1 MSGFKRYNKIL
12 NLFSE
17 HRSSWTVAEISEKLK
32 TPSSTIYRTV
42 REMVLAEFLESAEGS
57 YFRLGPAFIKFNR
70 IINLSDPLVK
80 AGQPFLEK
88 LANENPIAS
97 VNVLA
102 RLYSKKVM
110 CVADYKS
117 STFKNNTSYQ
127 KGKLMP
133 LMYGATSRAII
144 MQIRGKRLDDLLK
157 FETFKSEN
165 EKDYFLESLKSD
177 KKKGYCYTQAQVDKD
192 LIGFAVPIQSKK
204 LGIEASL
211 SSIFNLKDFLPE
223 HEPIIY
229 ANLSSYGLLIEKYI
243 SQILDDIEIY
253 HNNEILLAKEKI

>member
-1 MSGFKRYNKIL
+1 MSGFLRYNKIL

-17 HRSSWTVAEISEKLK
+17 YRSSWPVAEISEKLK
-32 TPSSTIYRTV
+32 TPSSTIYRIV
-42 REMVLAEFLESAEGS
+42 REMVLAEFLESAAGA

-70 IINLSDPLVK
+70 TINLSDPLVR

-88 LANENPIAS
+88 LANANPIVS

-110 CVADYKS
+110 CVADFKS
-117 STFKNNTSYQ
+117 PSFKNNTSYQ

-144 MQIRGKRLDDLLK
+144 MQINGKRLEDLLSS
-157 FETFKSEN
+157 ETFKTGN
-165 EKDYFLESLKSD
+165 EKDYFLKSLKND
-177 KKKGYCYTQAQVDKD
+177 KKKGYCCTQGQVDRD
-192 LIGFAVPIQSKK
+192 LIGFAVPIHSKK

-229 ANLSSYGLLIEKYI
+229 ANLSSYGLLIQKYI
-243 SQILDDIEIY
+243 SQIFNDIEIDSIR
-253 HNNEILLAKEKI
+253 EVISAK

>member
-1 MSGFKRYNKIL
+1 MSGFMRYNKIL

-17 HRSSWTVAEISEKLK
+17 RTNSWTVAEISEKLK

-70 IINLSDPLVK
+70 TINLSDPLVK

-88 LANENPIAS
+88 LANENPIVS

-117 STFKNNTSYQ
+117 PSFKNNTSYQ

-144 MQIRGKRLDDLLK
+144 MQVKGKRLDDLLR

-165 EKDYFLESLKSD
+165 EKDFF
-177 KKKGYCYTQAQVDKD
+177 CR
-192 LIGFAVPIQSKK
+192 
-204 LGIEASL
+204 
-211 SSIFNLKDFLPE
+211 
-223 HEPIIY
+223 
-229 ANLSSYGLLIEKYI
+229 
-243 SQILDDIEIY
+243 
-253 HNNEILLAKEKI
+253 

>member
-1 MSGFKRYNKIL
+1 
-12 NLFSE
+12 
-17 HRSSWTVAEISEKLK
+17 
-32 TPSSTIYRTV
+32 
-42 REMVLAEFLESAEGS
+42 
-57 YFRLGPAFIKFNR
+57 
-70 IINLSDPLVK
+70 
-80 AGQPFLEK
+80 
-88 LANENPIAS
+88 
-97 VNVLA
+97 
-102 RLYSKKVM
+102 
-110 CVADYKS
+110 
-117 STFKNNTSYQ
+117 
-127 KGKLMP
+127 MP

-177 KKKGYCYTQAQVDKD
+177 KKKGYCYTQGQVDKD

>member
-1 MSGFKRYNKIL
+1 MSGFLRYNKIL

-17 HRSSWTVAEISEKLK
+17 YRSSWTVAEISEKLK
-32 TPSSTIYRTV
+32 TPSSTIYRIV
-42 REMVLAEFLESAEGS
+42 REMVLAEFLESAAGA

-70 IINLSDPLVK
+70 TINLSDPLVR

-88 LANENPIAS
+88 LANENPIVS

-110 CVADYKS
+110 CVADFKS
-117 STFKNNTSYQ
+117 PSFKNNTSYQ

-144 MQIRGKRLDDLLK
+144 MQINGKRLEDLLSS
-157 FETFKSEN
+157 ETFKTGN
-165 EKDYFLESLKSD
+165 EKDYFLKSLKND
-177 KKKGYCYTQAQVDKD
+177 KKKGYCCTQGQVDRD
-192 LIGFAVPIQSKK
+192 LIGFAVPIHSKK

-229 ANLSSYGLLIEKYI
+229 AHLSSYGLLIEKYI
-243 SQILDDIEIY
+243 SQIFNDIEIY
-253 HNNEILLAKEKI
+253 HHNGVSLTKEEI

>member
-1 MSGFKRYNKIL
+1 MSGFLRYNKIL

-17 HRSSWTVAEISEKLK
+17 YRSSWTVAEISEKLK
-32 TPSSTIYRTV
+32 TPSSTIYRIV
-42 REMVLAEFLESAEGS
+42 REMVLAEFLESAAGA

-70 IINLSDPLVK
+70 TINLSDPLVR

-88 LANENPIAS
+88 LANENPIVS

-110 CVADYKS
+110 CVADFKS
-117 STFKNNTSYQ
+117 PSFKNNTSYQ

-144 MQIRGKRLDDLLK
+144 MQTNGKRLEDLLSS
-157 FETFKSEN
+157 ETFKTGN
-165 EKDYFLESLKSD
+165 EKDYFLKSLKND
-177 KKKGYCYTQAQVDKD
+177 KKKGYCCTQGQVDRD
-192 LIGFAVPIQSKK
+192 LIGFAVPIHSKK

-243 SQILDDIEIY
+243 SQIFNDIEIY
-253 HNNEILLAKEKI
+253 HHNGVSLTKEQI

>member
-1 MSGFKRYNKIL
+1 
-12 NLFSE
+12 
-17 HRSSWTVAEISEKLK
+17 
-32 TPSSTIYRTV
+32 
-42 REMVLAEFLESAEGS
+42 
-57 YFRLGPAFIKFNR
+57 
-70 IINLSDPLVK
+70 
-80 AGQPFLEK
+80 
-88 LANENPIAS
+88 
-97 VNVLA
+97 
-102 RLYSKKVM
+102 M

-177 KKKGYCYTQAQVDKD
+177 KKKGYCYTQGQVDKD

-253 HNNEILLAKEKI
+253 HNNEILSAKEKI